1 MKIPLLRGRDIAET
15 DTGSAPG
22 VVVINEKAAHSYWPG
37 DDPIGKRISFDAGS
51 SKMPTWLTVIGIVKD
66 TKESDWA
73 AKPDEEV
80 YLAAFQN
87 RQFLASPESHSSYIT
102 LAVRTTGDPAALA
115 QALKD
120 TVWSFDRNLP
130 ISQVLTMDAVVADAN
145 SQPRFEMLLL
155 GIFAGVALLLAAAG
169 IYGVMSNAVSR
180 RTHEIGIRVSLGA
193 SRADVVLLVIRQ
205 GIVLELIGSAAGIV
219 GALVLSGLMKSLLFG
234 VKPID
239 PLIFGGVTI
248 LLMIVA
254 MAASYLP
261 ARRAMRVD
269 PMIALRYE

>member
-1 MKIPLLRGRDIAET
+1 MKIQLLRGRDIAET

-22 VVVINEKAAHSYWPG
+22 VVVINEKAARSYWPG
-37 DDPIGKRISFDAGS
+37 EDPISKRISFDAGTS
-51 SKMPTWLTVIGIVKD
+51 EMPTWLTVIGIVKD
-66 TKESDWA
+66 AKQGDWA

-87 RQFLASPESHSSYIT
+87 RQFLGAPESHSSYIT
-102 LAVRTTGDPAALA
+102 LVARTTGDPAALT

-145 SQPRFEMLLL
+145 AQPRFEMLLL
-155 GIFAGVALLLAAAG
+155 GMLAAVALLLAAVG
-169 IYGVMSNAVSR
+169 IYGVMSYAVSR
-180 RTHEIGIRVSLGA
+180 RSHEIGIRVSLGA
-193 SRADVVLLVIRQ
+193 SRADIVLLVIRH
-205 GIVLELIGSAAGIV
+205 GMVLALIGSAAGIV
-219 GALVLSGLMKSLLFG
+219 GALGLSRLMKSLLYG

-269 PMIALRYE
+269 PTIALRYE

>member
-1 MKIPLLRGRDIAET
+1 
-15 DTGSAPG
+15 
-22 VVVINEKAAHSYWPG
+22 
-37 DDPIGKRISFDAGS
+37 
-51 SKMPTWLTVIGIVKD
+51 
-66 TKESDWA
+66 
-73 AKPDEEV
+73 
-80 YLAAFQN
+80 
-87 RQFLASPESHSSYIT
+87 
-102 LAVRTTGDPAALA
+102 
-115 QALKD
+115 
-120 TVWSFDRNLP
+120 
-130 ISQVLTMDAVVADAN
+130 MDAVVADAN
-145 SQPRFEMLLL
+145 AQPRFEMLLL
-155 GIFAGVALLLAAAG
+155 GIFAAVALLLAAVG
-169 IYGVMSNAVSR
+169 IYGVMSYAVSR

-205 GIVLELIGSAAGIV
+205 GIVLALIGSAAGIV
-219 GALVLSGLMKSLLFG
+219 GALGLSRLMKSLLYG

>member
-1 MKIPLLRGRDIAET
+1 
-15 DTGSAPG
+15 
-22 VVVINEKAAHSYWPG
+22 
-37 DDPIGKRISFDAGS
+37 
-51 SKMPTWLTVIGIVKD
+51 
-66 TKESDWA
+66 
-73 AKPDEEV
+73 
-80 YLAAFQN
+80 
-87 RQFLASPESHSSYIT
+87 
-102 LAVRTTGDPAALA
+102 VRTTGDPAALA

-155 GIFAGVALLLAAAG
+155 GIFAGVALLLAAVG
-169 IYGVMSNAVSR
+169 IYGVMSYAVSR

-193 SRADVVLLVIRQ
+193 SRADVVLLVVCQ
-205 GIVLELIGSAAGIV
+205 GIVLALIGSAAGIV
-219 GALVLSGLMKSLLFG
+219 GALGLSRLMKSLLFG

-239 PLIFGGVTI
+239 PLVFGGVTI

>member
-1 MKIPLLRGRDIAET
+1 
-15 DTGSAPG
+15 
-22 VVVINEKAAHSYWPG
+22 
-37 DDPIGKRISFDAGS
+37 
-51 SKMPTWLTVIGIVKD
+51 
-66 TKESDWA
+66 
-73 AKPDEEV
+73 
-80 YLAAFQN
+80 
-87 RQFLASPESHSSYIT
+87 
-102 LAVRTTGDPAALA
+102 
-115 QALKD
+115 
-120 TVWSFDRNLP
+120 
-130 ISQVLTMDAVVADAN
+130 MDAVVADAN

-155 GIFAGVALLLAAAG
+155 GIFAGVALMLAAVG
-169 IYGVMSNAVSR
+169 IYGVMSYAVSR

-205 GIVLELIGSAAGIV
+205 GIVLALIGSAAGIV
-219 GALVLSGLMKSLLFG
+219 GALGLSRLMKSLLFN